1 MKKIRMCAFFA
12 CCLTLLL
19 ALTACGGSSGYE
31 GTWQMEDNGFELQL
45 ELGKDGQALYYDPQ
59 SGSLHFGSWSE
70 TEEGVIVTFDSAMYD
85 FEMTSDGKDA
95 LRTWWAAEPFVR
107 TKGLDIPRVTV
118 QYLYYN
124 LWIDAETDSELRFYD
139 DGSWELRDGDSDT
152 IDVGDER
159 GIEIDGY
166 AIILT
171 SRNGKKTELEMS
183 EDGGQITGY
192 DDMIFV
198 QTDISDVLGG
208 DDEDDGGDA
217 VENVGVDP
225 AEFYGCWEYEDYDVW
240 VDILT
245 DGTYQWMNGYEITSG
260 SYTIEEDELVL
271 DSGLRFSLDESGGL
285 IDSDGDALFAS
296 ELPDSGSDGDESVDE
311 DIFQSFVG
319 YWGYDDY
326 DVWAYIYDDGTCEWY
341 SSNGTSISGSCWMEG
356 EVLRMELEDDTVME
370 FSLQGDG
377 LVDHEGDTL
386 SWSTVPDNLGE
397 NDWDDEEDDWYYEEP
412 AAGNGGFVGCWE
424 SVDSDDWLCLYSDGT
439 YEWYSEDGLVSSS
452 TYENYGDEIC
462 LDMGADM
469 WFYMGTDGSIY
480 DEEGSW
486 EMFPSQLPDYLR

>member
-1 MKKIRMCAFFA
+1 MLAV
-12 CCLTLLL
+12 CLVLLL
-19 ALTACGGSSGYE
+19 GLLAGCGGG
-31 GTWQMEDNGFELQL
+31 
-45 ELGKDGQALYYDPQ
+45 DG
-59 SGSLHFGSWSE
+59 GE
-70 TEEGVIVTFDSAMYD
+70 TEITAGD
-85 FEMTSDGKDA
+85 FT
-95 LRTWWAAEPFVR
+95 
-107 TKGLDIPRVTV
+107 
-118 QYLYYN
+118 
-124 LWIDAETDSELRFYD
+124 
-139 DGSWELRDGDSDT
+139 
-152 IDVGDER
+152 
-159 GIEIDGY
+159 
-166 AIILT
+166 
-171 SRNGKKTELEMS
+171 
-183 EDGGQITGY
+183 
-192 DDMIFV
+192 
-198 QTDISDVLGG
+198 
-208 DDEDDGGDA
+208 
-217 VENVGVDP
+217 
-225 AEFYGCWEYEDYDVW
+225 GCWEYEDYDSWLV
-240 VDILT
+240 VYE
-245 DGTYQWMNGYEITSG
+245 DGTYDWDWEGILTSG
-260 SYTIEEDELVL
+260 SYTIEGDELVL
-271 DSGLRFSLDESGGL
+271 DEGYRFTLDGADGLV
-285 IDSDGDALFAS
+285 DSDGDTLFAS
-296 ELPDSGSDGDESVDE
+296 RLPDDEDQSGGAVDFEDFIGCWEYDDADIGIWIDIREDWTYIWHWGTGSSSGECQLEGEELVTDNGRRYTLDGMGGLVDDEGDTLSPSQLPDSGSNGDESVDE

-424 SVDSDDWLCLYSDGT
+424 SVDSDDWLCLYSDST

-486 EMFPSQLPDYLR
+486 EMYPSQLPDYLQ

>member
-1 MKKIRMCAFFA
+1 MRRMRICAVFA
-12 CCLTLLL
+12 CCLALLL
-19 ALTACGGSSGYE
+19 TLTACGGSSGYE
-31 GTWQMEDNGFELQL
+31 GTWRMEDDGFDLQL
-45 ELGKDGQALYYDPQ
+45 ELGKDGQALYYDAQ

-159 GIEIDGY
+159 GMEIDGY

-217 VENVGVDP
+217 VENMGVDP
-225 AEFYGCWEYEDYDVW
+225 AEFYGCCEYEAYDLWLVVYENEAYDW
-240 VDILT
+240 ISTT
-245 DGTYQWMNGYEITSG
+245 DSYSGTYAV
-260 SYTIEEDELVL
+260 EEGELVL
-271 DSGLRFSLDESGGL
+271 DNGMRYTPDGAGGL
-285 IDSDGDALFAS
+285 TDQDGDALFAS
-296 ELPDSGSDGDESVDE
+296 ELSDSGSDGDESVDE

-397 NDWDDEEDDWYYEEP
+397 NDWYYEEP
-412 AAGNGGFVGCWE
+412 TAGGEGFVGCWE
-424 SVDSDDWLCLYSDGT
+424 AATADVWLCIYDDGT
-439 YEWYSEDGLVSSS
+439 FEWYEGGSLGRSS
-452 TYENYGDEIC
+452 TYEIYGDEIC

-469 WFYMGTDGSIY
+469 WLTLDDDGWLCHETE
-480 DEEGSW
+480 DL

>member
-1 MKKIRMCAFFA
+1 MLAV
-12 CCLTLLL
+12 CLALLL
-19 ALTACGGSSGYE
+19 GLLAGCGGG
-31 GTWQMEDNGFELQL
+31 
-45 ELGKDGQALYYDPQ
+45 
-59 SGSLHFGSWSE
+59 
-70 TEEGVIVTFDSAMYD
+70 
-85 FEMTSDGKDA
+85 
-95 LRTWWAAEPFVR
+95 
-107 TKGLDIPRVTV
+107 
-118 QYLYYN
+118 
-124 LWIDAETDSELRFYD
+124 
-139 DGSWELRDGDSDT
+139 
-152 IDVGDER
+152 
-159 GIEIDGY
+159 
-166 AIILT
+166 
-171 SRNGKKTELEMS
+171 
-183 EDGGQITGY
+183 DGGK
-192 DDMIFV
+192 
-198 QTDISDVLGG
+198 GG
-208 DDEDDGGDA
+208 TTAGD
-217 VENVGVDP
+217 
-225 AEFYGCWEYEDYDVW
+225 FIGCWEYEDYNSWLV
-240 VDILT
+240 VYE
-245 DGTYQWMNGYEITSG
+245 DGTYDWDWEGALTSG

-271 DSGLRFSLDESGGL
+271 DEGYRFTLDGAGGL
-285 IDSDGDALFAS
+285 VDSDGDALFAS
-296 ELPDSGSDGDESVDE
+296 RLPDDEDQSGSTVDFEDFIGCWEYDDADIGIWIDIREDWTYIWHWGTGSSSGEYQLEGEELVTDNGRRYTLDGMGGLVDDEGDTLFASRLPDDEDQSGGAAGIEDFIGCWEYEAYDLWLVVYENEAYDWISTTDSYSGTYAVEEGELVLDNGMRYTPDGAGGLTDQDGDALFASELSDSGSDGDESVDE

-424 SVDSDDWLCLYSDGT
+424 SVDSDDWLCLYSDST
-439 YEWYSEDGLVSSS
+439 YEWYSEDSLVSSS

-486 EMFPSQLPDYLR
+486 EMYPSQLPDYLQ